1 MSTFF
6 LVYLVLGA
14 TFWGVSFLIGFQGG
28 LKHGEPLWGTI
39 LGALLVS
46 VIGSLFLYGGLFWFL
61 GGPEVSS
68 LPAGEYVGAVYFS
81 IALWA
86 YVTGFWN
93 LVLPLASLIASV
105 WGFKLARARLLH
117 QREA

>member
-1 MSTFF
+1 MSTVF
-6 LVYLVLGA
+6 LVYLVLGV
-14 TFWGVSFLIGFQGG
+14 TFFGVSFLIGVQGG
-28 LKHGEPLWGTI
+28 LKHGEPLLGTI

-46 VIGSLFLYGGLFWFL
+46 VIGSLFLYGGFFWFF

-68 LPAGEYVGAVYFS
+68 LSAGEYAGAVYFL

-86 YVTGFWN
+86 YITGFWN
-93 LVLPLASLIASV
+93 LVLPLASVIGSV
-105 WGFKLARARLLH
+105 WGFKLGRSRLLH